1 MCKENCSDCRQF
13 EFATTKF
20 SIRSEVKKNK
30 KKCFQEKK
38 YYGMKKNS
46 NDTHIS
52 SRKFKEISKKYN
64 NHKEKTLKKQ
74 NKITRRV

>member
-30 KKCFQEKK
+30 KMLPRKK
-38 YYGMKKNS
+38 YSGMKKVS